1 MEWRRHHLLLLAL
14 IVPVT
19 VLAAV
24 GADRLTGLD
33 AAEAESLRLRADL
46 GQPAAWLR
54 LQAAARLGNVE
65 AMRAEGL
72 RLLGHGEPGATASAV
87 EHLAAA
93 AERGDT
99 GSALILGRLYFF
111 GKPGL
116 PRDYRRAQAWLER
129 AAPAQPV
136 ADYYLALIAS
146 NGLAGGAD
154 PARAEAALQ
163 RAAAG
168 GVSQAMFLLASSYL
182 NGDGRPGAA
191 AEVLRLMRHAAELE
205 HPGALQFLA
214 QAYERGELGLA
225 RDEREAALLF
235 TLAGEAARDSSAYP

>member
-1 MEWRRHHLLLLAL
+1 MKWRRHHFLLLAL
-14 IVPVT
+14 IVPVS

-24 GADRLTGLD
+24 GTDRLAELD

-46 GQPAAWLR
+46 GQPAAWLQ

-87 EHLAAA
+87 GHLAAA
-93 AERGDT
+93 ADRGDT
-99 GSALILGRLYFF
+99 SAALVLGRLYFF

-116 PRDYRRAQAWLER
+116 PRDYRQAQAWLGR
-129 AAPAQPV
+129 AAPKQPV

-146 NGLAGGAD
+146 NGLAGRPD
-154 PARAEAALQ
+154 PARAEASLH
-163 RAAAG
+163 RAAEG
-168 GVSQAMFLLASSYL
+168 GVAQAMFLLASRYL
-182 NGDGRPGAA
+182 NRDGRSGDP
-191 AEVLRLMRHAAELE
+191 AEVLRLMRRAAELE

-214 QAYERGELGLA
+214 HAYERGELGLA

-235 TLAGEAARDSSAYP
+235 ALAGEAARDSHAYP